1 MCQNCSKGRSD
12 YGHGVQVGQ
21 KREANDRNPS
31 RAAKDPYYGGRSSY
45 DSGRS
50 KSYFDGVKKG
60 RSNVRRSGGRK
71 GSGK

>member
-1 MCQNCSKGRSD
+1 MCYKCSSGQGH
-12 YGHGVQVGQ
+12 YGHGVKVGQ

-45 DSGRS
+45 GSGRS
-50 KSYFDGVKKG
+50 KSYSDGVKKC
-60 RSNVRRSGGRK
+60 RSNVRSGGRK